1 MKCLS
6 KSEYIDFYNNVI
18 LDSLESDYV
27 IIAKRDDLFSTVIRI
42 ALSKLSESKLTELVN
57 LLNKINNQGIVS
69 IDNRLMTYTTVSKR
83 DITIDSMCSGEKV
96 FLVSFLASVGIIK
109 VVIYESM
116 LELEGKLLKQ
126 YVEVFCNADII
137 VIADTKATCVYL
149 KRLIS
154 DV

>member
-69 IDNRLMTYTTVSKR
+69 IDNKLMTYMTVSKK
-83 DITIDSMCSGEKV
+83 DITIDSMCSGEKI
-96 FLVSFLASVGIIK
+96 FLVAFLASVGMIK
-109 VVIYESM
+109 VVMYESM

-126 YVEVFCNADII
+126 YVEVFSDADII